1 MLRPRRPL
9 KELRQPGDRGAAD
22 LGGGQADRG
31 LVPEPA
37 LGLDPRDEARVG
49 QKGSLE
55 YIWAP
60 IGSRPRA
67 VRDNR
72 HDSVYLFGALCAYR
86 AVGAAVIMP
95 AANTDAMNEHLKEIS
110 TQVAPGAHAVLVC
123 HVAGWHLRGGKLKL
137 PDNINLLSL
146 PPYSPELNPMENVW
160 TTCAATN
167 SATSSGTVM
176 RQWSPPAPK
185 PGGSWSKTPTES
197 DQSPIVT
204 GRRSMHKRAGISGNL
219 LVPSSRRIFGLESRK
234 AG

>member
-1 MLRPRRPL
+1 MLPRWRGGPSHKLRPTGERS
-9 KELRQPGDRGAAD
+9 AARV
-22 LGGGQADRG
+22 GGVEEHRN

-37 LGLDPRDEARVG
+37 LGLDQRDEARVG

-123 HVAGWHLRGGKLKL
+123 DGAGWHQRGGKLKL
-137 PDNINLLSL
+137 PDNITLVSL

-160 TTCAATN
+160 DYLRGNELSHLVWDSYEAMVAACAKAWRFLVEDPDRIRSIAHRHWATVN
-167 SATSSGTVM
+167 A
-176 RQWSPPAPK
+176 
-185 PGGSWSKTPTES
+185 
-197 DQSPIVT
+197 
-204 GRRSMHKRAGISGNL
+204 
-219 LVPSSRRIFGLESRK
+219 
-234 AG
+234 